1 MQEQRAKIYVISVD
15 DVYHTDDQPF
25 CYTDP
30 RCPCHEED
38 RESIAMVNVWVQQG
52 LMTQEEATNFI
63 LGQTF

>member
-15 DVYHTDDQPF
+15 DMYHTDDNPF

-30 RCPCHEED
+30 YCPCHEDQEA
-38 RESIAMVNVWVQQG
+38 IQTVHVWVQQG

-63 LGQTF
+63 LGRTF

>member
-15 DVYHTDDQPF
+15 DMYHTDDNPF

-30 RCPCHEED
+30 HCPCHEDQEA
-38 RESIAMVNVWVQQG
+38 IQTVHVWVQQG

-63 LGQTF
+63 LGRTF